1 MEKQSKQQLDWIAAA
16 QRKLFIHR
24 QIAGRNPLW
33 YNEKNERGKAN
44 VFLDGYFIPGFF
56 LCNYSNHHRNICG
69 DVCKRNQGVEPQ
81 QPFSGAD
88 SAGAKVVAKREHRS
102 HNSAAGD
109 DIVHTSTSYY
119 ATFEVESGDRMELS
133 LSGREH
139 GLLAQGDVGKLTFQG
154 SRYHRFERTRVQTG
168 QTEEPT
174 GNDW

>member
-56 LCNYSNHHRNICG
+56 FAITAIVVATFVVIFVKGIREWNHNNHSP
-69 DVCKRNQGVEPQ
+69 VLTVP
-81 QPFSGAD
+81 
-88 SAGAKVVAKREHRS
+88 AKVVAKREHRS
-102 HNSAAGD
+102 RNSAAGD

-133 LSGREH
+133 LSGREY

>member
-56 LCNYSNHHRNICG
+56 FAITAIIIATFVVMFVKGIREWNHNNHSP
-69 DVCKRNQGVEPQ
+69 VLTVP
-81 QPFSGAD
+81 
-88 SAGAKVVAKREHRS
+88 AKVVAKREHRS

-133 LSGREH
+133 LSGREY

-168 QTEEPT
+168 QPEEPT

>member
-24 QIAGRNPLW
+24 QIAERNPLW
-33 YNEKNERGKAN
+33 YNEKMRGGRRMFFWMDTLFP
-44 VFLDGYFIPGFF
+44 VFFF
-56 LCNYSNHHRNICG
+56 AITAIVVATFVVIFVKGIKEWNHNNHSP
-69 DVCKRNQGVEPQ
+69 VLTVP
-81 QPFSGAD
+81 
-88 SAGAKVVAKREHRS
+88 AKVVAKREHRS

-133 LSGREH
+133 LSGREY

-168 QTEEPT
+168 QPEEPT

>member
-69 DVCKRNQGVEPQ
+69 DICKRYE
-81 QPFSGAD
+81 
-88 SAGAKVVAKREHRS
+88 
-102 HNSAAGD
+102 
-109 DIVHTSTSYY
+109 
-119 ATFEVESGDRMELS
+119 
-133 LSGREH
+133 
-139 GLLAQGDVGKLTFQG
+139 
-154 SRYHRFERTRVQTG
+154 FERLILR
-168 QTEEPT
+168 
-174 GNDW
+174 